1 MLVPL
6 ALLWG
11 LEERLRARELQNL
24 RREQRWRP
32 QSAVAGQQWDESW
45 QATECL
51 PERPLSLPI
60 LAGWLAASAM
70 LLWLLMEALLL

>member
-1 MLVPL
+1 MLLPVG
-6 ALLWG
+6 LLWG
-11 LEERLRARELQNL
+11 LEERLRAGVLQTF
-24 RREQRWRP
+24 RRQQR
-32 QSAVAGQQWDESW
+32 QAE
-45 QATECL
+45 QATGAVWMDSAEGAGCL